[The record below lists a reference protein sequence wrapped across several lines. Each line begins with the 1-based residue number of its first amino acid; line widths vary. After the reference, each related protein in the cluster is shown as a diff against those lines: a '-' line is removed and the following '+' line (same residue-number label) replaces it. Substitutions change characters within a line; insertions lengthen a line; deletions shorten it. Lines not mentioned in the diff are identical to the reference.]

1 MESYGDK
8 EHIFDEVSELH
19 KNSIDAA
26 VQRTRKM
33 LTGWKMKTKRFRP
46 QNIQGMFT
54 ASTFCFIYYFQH
66 EFVTNSVF

>member
-8 EHIFDEVSELH
+8 EHIFEEVSELH

-33 LTGWKMKTKRFRP
+33 LTGWKMKSKRFRP

-54 ASTFCFIYYFQH
+54 A
-66 EFVTNSVF
+66 

>member
-1 MESYGDK
+1 MEAYGDK
-8 EHIFDEVSELH
+8 KHIFVEVSELH

-54 ASTFCFIYYFQH
+54 A
-66 EFVTNSVF
+66 